1 MNFLVDES
9 VDRQIVDVLRRDDHV
24 VLYVAEI
31 DPGIIVIL
39 ASDNSPGKSKAGEIT
54 VENGIIKTAYVDI

>member
-24 VLYVAEI
+24 VFMWLRL
-31 DPGIIVIL
+31 IL
-39 ASDNSPGKSKAGEIT
+39 E
-54 VENGIIKTAYVDI
+54 